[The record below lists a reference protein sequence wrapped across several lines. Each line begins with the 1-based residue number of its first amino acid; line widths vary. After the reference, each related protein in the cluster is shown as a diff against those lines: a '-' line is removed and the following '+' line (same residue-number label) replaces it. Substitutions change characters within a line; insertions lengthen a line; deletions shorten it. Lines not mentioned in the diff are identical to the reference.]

1 MRRFQFHLYSGQAT
15 NRIRFGY
22 ESFTGTW
29 KAFHSGELSSEELRG
44 AQVLLFNCI
53 REHIFGFT
61 PEDSTLPM
69 EVTWVE
75 DCDSIH
81 ESEPRVERKE
91 IPKKVLQK
99 FMEFRSIVGALDRE
113 GKVEYR
119 WQLHFIEKH
128 GGAELDHKIR
138 KMYEVA

>member
-1 MRRFQFHLYSGQAT
+1 M
-15 NRIRFGY
+15 
-22 ESFTGTW
+22 
-29 KAFHSGELSSEELRG
+29 
-44 AQVLLFNCI
+44 LLFNCI